1 MSQEKAILSHLK
13 RGPITPLDAL
23 ERYGCF
29 RLAARI
35 NDLRG
40 RGHRIETEMV
50 ERDDKRYARYRLV
63 KKKASP

>member
-35 NDLRG
+35 SDLRSA
-40 RGHRIETEMV
+40 GHPIKTEWL
-50 ERDDKRYARYRLV
+50 ERQGKRYARYRLA
-63 KKKASP
+63 K